1 MQLCID
7 VIALDQ
13 WNSGARISQCL
24 KALGNY
30 GGNAKPIW
38 PQLKPIRER
47 LVQGA
52 NKGNAKAKR
61 QLQLLN
67 ETVAKIR
74 NDKNPPKLRS
84 L

>member
-7 VIALDQ
+7 VMALDQ
-13 WNSGARISQCL
+13 WNSPARISQCL

-30 GGNAKPIW
+30 GGNAKPIL
-38 PQLKPIRER
+38 PQLVPVRER
-47 LVQGA
+47 LVAGA
-52 NKGNAKAKR
+52 NKGNAKAKS
-61 QLQLLN
+61 QLKLLD